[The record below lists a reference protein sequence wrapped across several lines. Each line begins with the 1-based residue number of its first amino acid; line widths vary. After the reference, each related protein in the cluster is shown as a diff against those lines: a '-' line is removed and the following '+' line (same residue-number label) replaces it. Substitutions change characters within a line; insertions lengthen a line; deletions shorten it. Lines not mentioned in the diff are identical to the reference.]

1 MYPIVIGPGGLFGD
15 QATTY
20 LRQLAK
26 ESAMRS
32 TGEEPTPARVVAILR
47 SFKRRLYFQVLRG
60 MCLQVYLYAMYRGNV
75 IAGRPPPASAAS
87 YGARLRGYGTGLA
100 SASAILPIPANYDMF
115 ISLPHDAQRHR
126 TSPGAGYR
134 RKAGS
139 RC

>member
-1 MYPIVIGPGGLFGD
+1 M
-15 QATTY
+15 
-20 LRQLAK
+20 
-26 ESAMRS
+26 
-32 TGEEPTPARVVAILR
+32 AILR

-87 YGARLRGYGTGLA
+87 YGARLRGYGTGQA
-100 SASAILPIPANYDMF
+100 SASAILPIA
-115 ISLPHDAQRHR
+115 SLPITTCSYRCR
-126 TSPGAGYR
+126 TTPSVTARRLVPGSYR